1 MAKAPMET
9 TGQTVSSGVEIL
21 YKSHYEGEAI
31 TLDTTAFTNGICKAG
46 TPMARDGK
54 KGATTAGQSGAAD
67 TTTAFGILL
76 SDVYE
81 DRPQG
86 TVVYMGTINEAVA
99 KDHSGVT
106 IDATMKAAMPRITF
120 M

>member
-1 MAKAPMET
+1 MAKAPMQT
-9 TGQTVSSGVEIL
+9 TGQVVNTGVEIL
-21 YKSHYEGEAI
+21 YKSDYEGEAI
-31 TLDTTAFTNGICKAG
+31 TLDTTAFTNGVCKAG
-46 TPMARDGK
+46 TPMAKDGK
-54 KGATTAGQSGAAD
+54 KGVTTAGTSGAAD

-76 SDVYE
+76 SDVYVE
-81 DRPQG
+81 RPQG

-99 KDHSGVT
+99 KDNSGVT

>member
-9 TGQTVSSGVEIL
+9 TGQTGSSGVEIL

-31 TLDTTAFTNGICKAG
+31 TLDTASFTEGVCKAG
-46 TPMARDGK
+46 TPMTKTG
-54 KGATTAGQSGAAD
+54 TTATGAED
-67 TTTAFGILL
+67 AFGILL